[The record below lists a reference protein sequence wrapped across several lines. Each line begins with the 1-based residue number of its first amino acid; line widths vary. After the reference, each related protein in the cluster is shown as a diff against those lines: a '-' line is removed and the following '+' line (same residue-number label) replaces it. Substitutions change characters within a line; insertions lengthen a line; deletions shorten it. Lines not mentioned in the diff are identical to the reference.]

1 MDKAQFLSRFV
12 SQVAHRWQ
20 PEFPLT
26 QKARE
31 AAVLIP
37 VIEREQLTLL
47 FTRRAAHLKHHP
59 GQISFPGGRA
69 EPDDLSLKHTALR
82 ETQEEIGISAQQIN
96 VIGQLPSF
104 KTVSRYQVTPYVG
117 LIQPP
122 LTLQTDPNEV
132 AQTFEV
138 PLAYL
143 INPKHHLV
151 EHIQR
156 NGQQFPINLI
166 QYKDQSIWGLTA
178 AFILNLSAI
187 LNH

>member
-12 SQVAHRWQ
+12 SQVAQQWQ
-20 PEFPLT
+20 PEYPLK
-26 QKARE
+26 QQARQ

-37 VIEREQLTLL
+37 VIERDKLTLL
-47 FTRRAAHLKHHP
+47 FTKRAAHLKHHP

-69 EPDDLSLKHTALR
+69 EPNDLSLKHTALR
-82 ETQEEIGISAQQIN
+82 ETQEEIGLDAQQIN

-117 LIQPP
+117 LIKPP
-122 LTLQTDPNEV
+122 LTLQTDPGEV
-132 AQTFEV
+132 EDTFEV

-143 INPKHHLV
+143 INPQNHLV

-156 NGQQFPINLI
+156 NGQRFPVNLI
-166 QYKDQSIWGLTA
+166 QYRNQSIWGLTA